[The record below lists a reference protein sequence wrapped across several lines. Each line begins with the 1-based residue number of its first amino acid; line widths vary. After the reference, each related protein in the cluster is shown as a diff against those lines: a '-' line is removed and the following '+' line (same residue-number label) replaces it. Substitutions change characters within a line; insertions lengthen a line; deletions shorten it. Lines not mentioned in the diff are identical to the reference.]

1 MNRGRCSV
9 LLAALM
15 GACLPQNAARTDELG
30 TAVQSLRAHGVTVSV
45 PPNLR
50 EDRDAGENV
59 TPYSRRYSWSGARVW
74 VQIETCPGVGDA
86 PACSIGAKGFAERP
100 APRIEGAALRRFESL
115 EANQPRGVVWMTPD
129 GRAERTVVLVI
140 GRSLADSALVRRV
153 ADSVEPSPD

>member
-1 MNRGRCSV
+1 MNRNRCSV

-30 TAVQSLRAHGVTVSV
+30 TPAQSLRAHGVTVTV

-86 PACSIGAKGFAERP
+86 PACSIGATGFAERP
-100 APRIEGAALRRFESL
+100 APRVEGAALRRFESL
-115 EANQPRGVVWMTPD
+115 AANQPRGVVWVTPD
-129 GRAERTVVLVI
+129 GGAERTVVLVV
-140 GRSLADSALVRRV
+140 GRTLADSALVRRV
-153 ADSVEPSPD
+153 ADSVEPTPE